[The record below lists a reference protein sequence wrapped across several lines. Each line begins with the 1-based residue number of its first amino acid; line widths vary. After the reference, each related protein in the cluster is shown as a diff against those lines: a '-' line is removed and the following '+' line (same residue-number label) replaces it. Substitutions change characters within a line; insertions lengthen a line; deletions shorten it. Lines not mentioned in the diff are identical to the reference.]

1 MMLFYCN
8 LFILVPY
15 VLLGNYLIPI
25 NKLKIIMHLLNTE
38 NIGGTDDKM
47 PLKNY
52 DIFSTLSDEECE
64 EMHLAYNVVDA
75 KKGDYIYF
83 ESQYLNKLFF
93 IKDGY
98 IKIGYINN
106 NGEEIIKEIL
116 QGGEMFGQFSLER
129 NCLNGEFAQ
138 AYKSDVSLCSFTID
152 NFRTILQKNTSVAIG
167 YTQKVGNRLRKMEN
181 RFLNMMHADVK
192 TRLLRFFCDMIE
204 TNNESIIGNT
214 VLMKNFLTHD
224 DIARLIGSTRQ
235 TVTTTF
241 NEPAMKKLVS
251 ITKRQIYIADIKAVK
266 KVLVH

>member
-1 MMLFYCN
+1 
-8 LFILVPY
+8 
-15 VLLGNYLIPI
+15 
-25 NKLKIIMHLLNTE
+25 MHLSNTD
-38 NIGGTDDKM
+38 NIGRTDDKM

-64 EMHLAYNVVDA
+64 EMHLSYNVVDA

-204 TNNESIIGNT
+204 TNNESITGNT

-251 ITKRQIYIADIKAVK
+251 ITKGQIYIADIKAVK